1 MATLGRGRQ
10 DVGSSDDYFMV
21 TPSDTVDL
29 SVVPRFL
36 SVGTSGAVSVVDL
49 NGRTVALWLYAGII
63 YPMRV
68 TRVNATGTNAANI
81 LAQV

>member
-10 DVGSSDDYFMV
+10 DIGSSDDYFMV

-29 SVVPRFL
+29 PVVPRFL

-49 NGRTVALWLYAGII
+49 NGRTVAMWLYAGII